1 MDFAGKL
8 AAVIAAADGA
18 GISQGE
24 LHRRSLV
31 PQATISAYL
40 RRANRPSWS
49 HIQALSKA
57 LGVSCDALTDDP
69 PEPVAPVP
77 APRPRPMG
85 KYK

>member
-8 AAVIAAADGA
+8 GALIATADGT

-40 RRANRPSWS
+40 RRANRPSWT

-57 LGVSCDALTDDP
+57 LGVSTDALADDL
-69 PEPVAPVP
+69 P
-77 APRPRPMG
+77 APLPPAARVIPSKR
-85 KYK
+85 K